1 MGKVVGGV
9 LGSGLGG
16 VVMGPLGAVAG
27 GLLGGSD
34 KMGDNLKG
42 MIGQQGFNMQQS
54 AYEPSLQRAIGVL
67 QNRVDGNAP
76 SVAQEQLKQGL
87 DDTLSN
93 TVSAIRSSPS
103 VSPALQARMIS
114 RAGQDQASEL
124 SRAQAILRAGEQS
137 QAEQSLAQ
145 TLLGAR
151 GQDLTGEAIKAGAF
165 ADKQKRRGD
174 LFSNVIGGVGQAFMG
189 GF

>member
-1 MGKVVGGV
+1 MGSALGAIGGSV
-9 LGSGLGG
+9 LGGA
-16 VVMGPLGAVAG
+16 VMGPLGSAVG

-34 KMGDNLKG
+34 KFGDNLKG
-42 MIGQQGFNMQQS
+42 MMGQQGFNMRQS
-54 AYEPSLQRAIGVL
+54 AYDPSLQRAVAVL
-67 QNRVDGNAP
+67 QNRVEGNAP

-93 TVSAIRSSPS
+93 TVSAIRSAPS

-151 GQDLTGEAIKAGAF
+151 GQDLTGESIKAGAF
-165 ADKQKRRGD
+165 SDKQKRRGD
-174 LFSNVIGGVGQAFMG
+174 LFSNVIGGVGQAFLG
-189 GF
+189 GA